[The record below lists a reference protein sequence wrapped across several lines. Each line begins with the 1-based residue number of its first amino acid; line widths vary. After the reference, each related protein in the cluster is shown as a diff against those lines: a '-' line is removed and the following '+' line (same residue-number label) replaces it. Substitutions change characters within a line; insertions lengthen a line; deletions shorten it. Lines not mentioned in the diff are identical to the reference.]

1 MNWLAS
7 INWESVLVASV
18 VPVIGL
24 VALFYQ
30 EYRKRKNAR
39 EQAENDAAAKREPT
53 WNELVTENRNLRDEV
68 SELNSKFDSFREE
81 FLLYKTSTT
90 RKIDALVE
98 VVRETATQ
106 WPSDRE
112 PPVFEADTLAALEN
126 TDLPVLYRGRV
137 RPGYG
142 LS

>member
-1 MNWLAS
+1 MNWLGS
-7 INWESVLVASV
+7 INWDSVLVASV
-18 VPVIGL
+18 VPAIGL
-24 VALFYQ
+24 IALFYQ
-30 EYRKRKNAR
+30 EYRKRKNAK

-68 SELNSKFDSFREE
+68 SELNSKFDDFRDE
-81 FLLYKTSTT
+81 FLRYKTSTS

-106 WPSDRE
+106 WPADRE
-112 PPVFEADTLAALEN
+112 APVFEADTLAALEN

-137 RPGYG
+137 RQGYG
-142 LS
+142 LA